1 MKCISLHCSKVPG
14 ETHAERVLK
23 IKSKQFRDALTSGG
37 DFKAEERFYLKLPKL
52 TDHKNHVTGEVS
64 SYICS
69 TKSTKH
75 ILKHWQNRRQNAL
88 TEKKENNIASPL
100 AITEI

>member
-23 IKSKQFRDALTSGG
+23 TKSKQLRDVLASGG

-52 TDHKNHVTGEVS
+52 TDRKNHVTGEVS
-64 SYICS
+64 SSICLA
-69 TKSTKH
+69 KSTKH
-75 ILKHWQNRRQNAL
+75 ILKHRQNRRQDAL
-88 TEKKENNIASPL
+88 MQKKKRI
-100 AITEI
+100 I